1 MNKNLK
7 AAISVIGGIV
17 ATAAEQ
23 YGILLLFM
31 IAAIVID
38 VITGLAKAKKSGA
51 GWSSQKGTEG
61 FYKKLSYL
69 IAFAFGIL
77 LDCFIPFLLKY
88 ISIVLPFN
96 MPFTLI
102 IVCYI
107 VLNECISI
115 AENLYAI
122 NPNTL
127 PGWIVNVLTAS
138 KQKLEELNGVEVNN
152 TSNTENKEE

>member
-1 MNKNLK
+1 MNRNLK
-7 AAISVIGGIV
+7 AIISVIGGII
-17 ATAAEQ
+17 ATAAKQ
-23 YGILLLFM
+23 YGILLVFM
-31 IAAIVID
+31 VAAIAID
-38 VITGLAKAKKSGA
+38 VITGLVKAKKMGT
-51 GWSSQKGTEG
+51 GWSSKKGTEG
-61 FYKKLSYL
+61 FYKKMSYL
-69 IAFAFGIL
+69 MAFAFGIL
-77 LDCFIPFLLKY
+77 LDCFIPYLLKY

-115 AENLYAI
+115 AENLYLI

-138 KQKLEELNGVEVNN
+138 KQKLEELNGVESSN
-152 TSNTENKEE
+152 TSNTVNKEE

>member
-1 MNKNLK
+1 MNKIVQTI
-7 AAISVIGGIV
+7 ISVIGGII
-17 ATAAEQ
+17 ATAAKQ
-23 YGILLLFM
+23 YGVLLIFM
-31 IAAIVID
+31 VAAIAID
-38 VITGLAKAKKSGA
+38 VFTGLAKAKKTGV

-77 LDCFIPFLLKY
+77 LDCFIPYLLKY

-115 AENLYAI
+115 AENLYSI

-127 PGWIVNVLTAS
+127 PGWIINVLTAS
-138 KQKLEELNGVEVNN
+138 KQKLEELNGVDSSN
-152 TSNTENKEE
+152 TSNSVNKEE

>member
-1 MNKNLK
+1 MSRLLK
-7 AAISVIGGIV
+7 TGISVVGGVI

-31 IAAIVID
+31 VSAIVID
-38 VITGLAKAKKSGA
+38 VITGLAKAKKTGI
-51 GWSSQKGTEG
+51 GWSSKKGTEG

-77 LDCFIPFLLKY
+77 LDCFIPYLLKY

-138 KQKLEELNGVEVNN
+138 K
-152 TSNTENKEE
+152 